1 MRQPATPPET
11 LRVLV
16 ACCCFATDRQPC
28 DSAPVDRSALA
39 DLLSDAGE
47 AGAACRRALV
57 AGADYEVWPTPV
69 STRDLIGVYRRRE
82 RLSRRHG
89 ISPIGFADAVVRLNI
104 CGREVVLVGYVKGVT
119 PAYHFQVFLSAD
131 ASRVIAC
138 LGISQEHA
146 PPLSLDSTLSSV
158 EADGL

>member
-1 MRQPATPPET
+1 M
-11 LRVLV
+11 
-16 ACCCFATDRQPC
+16 DR
-28 DSAPVDRSALA
+28 RALA

-57 AGADYEVWPTPV
+57 SGADYEVWPAPV
-69 STRDLIGVYRRRE
+69 STRELVGIYRRRE
-82 RLSRRHG
+82 RLSRRRG
-89 ISPIGFADAVVRLNI
+89 VSSIGFADAVVRLDT
-104 CGREVVLVGYVKGVT
+104 CGREFVLVGYVKGVT

-138 LGISQEHA
+138 LGISQEH
-146 PPLSLDSTLSSV
+146 PPLAGPAPHLPPA